1 MLAVEQNVDS
11 AAFGFLNVFEPF
23 TSSLWAILAAMLV
36 TFGLA
41 FSWVERGADGDF
53 DGMGAVDS
61 VCTSWYLTF
70 AGVLSGGAMHAP
82 RTVGGRMIHLGFGW
96 LITLMLASYT
106 ANLASLLVVTS
117 TASPTITSYS
127 GFVADSSAILCVSD
141 LELWGDILPEL
152 QHRLRYSPD
161 PVDDVSAGVCAGG
174 AVSKQDLQLARS
186 IGEACNVAELDILTT
201 INLAMPVCPRVQT
214 AVTEVMVSQMNKMRA
229 HTMSMAPTSVCQPVT
244 SAPTASLNE
253 NEMSGALV
261 VSTTLEHSTSAVR
274 TELTSIQKHHP
285 K

>member
-1 MLAVEQNVDS
+1 M
-11 AAFGFLNVFEPF
+11 
-23 TSSLWAILAAMLV
+23 
-36 TFGLA
+36 
-41 FSWVERGADGDF
+41 ERGADGDF
-53 DGMGAVDS
+53 GGMGAVDS

-70 AGVLSGGAMHAP
+70 AGILSGGAMHAP
-82 RTVGGRMIHLGFGW
+82 RTVGGRMIQLGFGW

-127 GFVADSSAILCVSD
+127 AFVADSSAILCVSD

-186 IGEACNVAELDILTT
+186 IGEACTVAELDILTT

-261 VSTTLEHSTSAVR
+261 VSTTLKHSTSAVR
-274 TELTSIQKHHP
+274 TELTSIQNTIRSNPKLPLPLYPELPCPIGPRADCRMFPLPGRHPRHCIKHEGSS
-285 K
+285 